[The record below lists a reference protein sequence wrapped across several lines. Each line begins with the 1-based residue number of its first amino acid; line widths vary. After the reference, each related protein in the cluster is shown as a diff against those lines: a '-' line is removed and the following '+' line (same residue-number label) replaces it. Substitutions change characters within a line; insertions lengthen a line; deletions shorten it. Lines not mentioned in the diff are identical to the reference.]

1 MEIKIKIP
9 INSNIIKKTIKLN
22 EEDFMN
28 DLFEFIDQL
37 ENDHYL
43 NNELKVKLENY
54 GINKF
59 EFKKMIEDIK
69 TYSTYDE
76 RPDEINFPFEPWIE
90 RLLTV
95 YEEI

>member
-9 INSNIIKKTIKLN
+9 MGSNVIKKTIKLN
-22 EEDFMN
+22 EDEFMG

-37 ENDHYL
+37 ENDGFQNVGL
-43 NNELKVKLENY
+43 QIKLEKY
-54 GINKF
+54 GINKI
-59 EFKKMIEDIK
+59 ELKKMIEDVK
-69 TYSTYDE
+69 TYSSYDE

-95 YEEI
+95 YEKA